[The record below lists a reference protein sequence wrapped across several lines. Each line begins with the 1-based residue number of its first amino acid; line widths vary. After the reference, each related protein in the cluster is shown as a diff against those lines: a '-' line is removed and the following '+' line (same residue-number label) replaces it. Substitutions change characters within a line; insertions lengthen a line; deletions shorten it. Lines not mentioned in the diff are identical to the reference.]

1 MEIEEIQDFADW
13 EIKRLDKAYN
23 LTNEKAKFRATMK
36 LTEEVG
42 ELMNEIS
49 KKEQMQRK
57 EKSEFKEQDLA
68 EEFADV
74 ILTAC
79 IIARR
84 YKIDI
89 IDALETK
96 IDKVRQRRYT

>member
-23 LTNEKAKFRATMK
+23 LTDERAKFRATMK

-42 ELMNEIS
+42 ELMNEIA
-49 KKEQMQRK
+49 KKENMQRK
-57 EKSEFKEQDLA
+57 EKSEFKDKDLE

-74 ILTAC
+74 ILAAC

-96 IDKVRQRRYT
+96 IEKIRQRRYK